1 MKDCPKQALFYN
13 MPEPVRIER
22 GSAVRARLTGS
33 AFGDGKVNGESR
45 LAQSPEEFRYLVLP

>member
-1 MKDCPKQALFYN
+1 

-22 GSAVRARLTGS
+22 GSAVRARLTEN